1 SADRPPM
8 DTWRRLADAG
18 ITILAM
24 RDTPRFS
31 DAPLECL
38 ARGGTSQ
45 GCGKPRAAVYRATNP
60 LFEMPDRPAR
70 VVPIDLTSELCP
82 QLWCPAEIGNV
93 MVYRDKTHLTSTYVR
108 TMTPNLL
115 TALKQEAPWLF

>member
-1 SADRPPM
+1 
-8 DTWRRLADAG
+8 
-18 ITILAM
+18 
-24 RDTPRFS
+24 
-31 DAPLECL
+31 
-38 ARGGTSQ
+38 SQ